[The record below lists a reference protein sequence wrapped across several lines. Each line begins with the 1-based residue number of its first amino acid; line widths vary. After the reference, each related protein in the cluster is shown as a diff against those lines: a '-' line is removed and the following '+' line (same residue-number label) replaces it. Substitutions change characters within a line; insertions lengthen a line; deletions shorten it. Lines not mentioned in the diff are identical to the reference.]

1 MLALSAAS
9 YAEAMDKEIWQLTTD
24 FISKHMEA
32 LLAINAIMFDQP
44 L

>member
-1 MLALSAAS
+1 
-9 YAEAMDKEIWQLTTD
+9 LTTD

-44 L
+44 LWDLRHVYDQYA